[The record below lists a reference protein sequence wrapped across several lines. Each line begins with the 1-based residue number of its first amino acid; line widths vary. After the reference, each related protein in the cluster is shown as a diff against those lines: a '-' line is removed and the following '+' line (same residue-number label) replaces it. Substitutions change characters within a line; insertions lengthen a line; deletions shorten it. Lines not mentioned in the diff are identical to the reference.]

1 MRWTQPG
8 STTGLSKHREWFL
21 NLFRNRIPRI
31 ADGCGFV
38 SDSPHVNE
46 LNRFMSEPPS
56 KHAVF
61 ATTHWSVVLAAG
73 DAESPEAA
81 AALEALCQTYWFP
94 LYAYA
99 RRAGNDIAAS
109 EDLTQEFFTRLLQK
123 DYLRVVDRKRGRFR
137 WFLLTAF
144 KCFLANEWDRERAQ
158 KRGGGQRPVPL
169 DALTAEQRYQL
180 EPADQQTA
188 DLLFERRWAM
198 TLLEN
203 SRERL
208 QKEYEVGGKRDRF
221 EMLEGSLPGG
231 RSERTYAEMG
241 KVLGLSEGGVKT
253 EVHRMKRRYAE
264 LMREEVARTVA
275 DPAEV
280 DLELRHLIDVLGRQ

>member
-1 MRWTQPG
+1 
-8 STTGLSKHREWFL
+8 
-21 NLFRNRIPRI
+21 
-31 ADGCGFV
+31 
-38 SDSPHVNE
+38 
-46 LNRFMSEPPS
+46 MSEPIT
-56 KHAVF
+56 KQAVF

-81 AALEALCQTYWFP
+81 AALEELCRGYWFP

-99 RRAGNDIAAS
+99 RRSGNEAATA
-109 EDLTQEFFTRLLQK
+109 EDLTQEFFARLLQK
-123 DYLRVVDRKRGRFR
+123 DYLRVVDRKKGRFR

-144 KCFLANEWDRERAQ
+144 KCFLANEWDRQQAQ
-158 KRGGGQRPVPL
+158 KRGGGQKAIPL

-180 EPADQQTA
+180 EPADRHTA

-203 SRERL
+203 ARQRL
-208 QKEYEVGGKRDRF
+208 QAEYENAGKTDRF
-221 EMLEGSLPGG
+221 ALLEGSLPGE
-231 RSERTYAEMG
+231 RTARTYAEMG
-241 KVLGLSEGGVKT
+241 EELGLSEGGVKT